1 MTLFALQQNAAT
13 AFSFHLFY
21 DMFHQL
27 TQLGLTE
34 KEATLYMTM
43 LRIGPSPVSTLA
55 KRSNIK
61 RVSLYSI
68 LNSLCERGL
77 ITFEQSK
84 MGRRYIPYDP
94 ESLLY
99 NLERESAQIK
109 FRMQVAKD
117 CIQEL
122 ANMSF
127 TQATTWQKTF
137 FHLGSENIRDCLNE
151 YLSPK
156 IPLFIIFLM
165 DGVHDCSVTFLTDYL
180 RNKGKFFKSTVELYV
195 HEHDL
200 KSSKEFYPYFECK
213 SFKRK
218 IGSTSG
224 QLLIQED
231 SVYFLF
237 TSQGD
242 VKLMVLKDKDYAA
255 YIKEVLLGTA

>member
-1 MTLFALQQNAAT
+1 
-13 AFSFHLFY
+13 
-21 DMFHQL
+21 MFHQL
-27 TQLGLTE
+27 TQLGLTA

-43 LRIGPSPVSTLA
+43 LRMGPSPVSTLA

-77 ITFEQSK
+77 VTFEQSK
-84 MGRRYIPYDP
+84 TGRRYIPYDP

-122 ANMSF
+122 TSMSSA
-127 TQATTWQKTF
+127 QAFTWQKTF

-156 IPLFIIFLM
+156 TPLSILFLN
-165 DGVHDCSVTFLTDYL
+165 DGERDGSVSFLKDYL
-180 RNKGKFFKSTVELYV
+180 RCKSKFFKSNAALYV
-195 HEHDL
+195 QEHDL
-200 KSSKEFYPYFECK
+200 KSSQQLYPDFECLP
-213 SFKRK
+213 FKRK

-231 SVYFLF
+231 TVYFLF
-237 TSQGD
+237 SSQGE
-242 VKLMVLKDKDYAA
+242 VKLMVLKDKDYTA
-255 YIKEVLLGTA
+255 YIKEVLLGGA